1 MKLVHIDFRNLLA
14 HAVMWLLRKTMKRPV
29 TTSGS
34 ISMYV
39 IMSDTIIENG
49 LMPMGACDINAN
61 CEKFKKCKCVGV
73 MNHEKTYAAIVGG
86 EDRAGD
92 DYNVTLVL

>member
-1 MKLVHIDFRNLLA
+1 
-14 HAVMWLLRKTMKRPV
+14 MKRPV

-49 LMPMGACDINAN
+49 LMPMGACDINDN

-92 DYNVTLVL
+92 DYNVTLVLWFCYFFSFLVDQTKLKRF